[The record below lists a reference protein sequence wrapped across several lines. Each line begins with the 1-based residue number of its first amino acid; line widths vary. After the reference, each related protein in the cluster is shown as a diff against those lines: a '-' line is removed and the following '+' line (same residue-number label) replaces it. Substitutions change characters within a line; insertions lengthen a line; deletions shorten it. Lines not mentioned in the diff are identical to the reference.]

1 LKMDI
6 IVAGIDMGSSTTK
19 VVLLDEKQN
28 ILARHIIPSGGR
40 FVHACEQCYETA
52 LNTAGLGRE
61 SINLVVS
68 TGYGRKRVP
77 FPAEDV
83 TEITCHAKGVHFIF
97 PNTRTVIDIG
107 GQDSKVIKLKET
119 GKIETFV
126 MNDKCAAGTGRFLEV
141 IARALE
147 VDLNEMR
154 EMHLKSKKIIP
165 LSNFCTVFAESEV
178 ISLMAQGHE
187 IPDII
192 RGINSAVASRI
203 IALMNRVAGGEVITL
218 TGGVA
223 KNEGVIFEMTEQLN
237 GTRMNIP
244 EEPQITGALGAA
256 LIALERVTEKPCAL
270 S

>member
-1 LKMDI
+1 MTVELEVKEDI
-6 IVAGIDMGSSTTK
+6 IVAGIDVGSSSTK

-28 ILARHIIPSGGR
+28 ILARNIIPSGGR
-40 FVHACEQCYETA
+40 FVSSSERCYETA
-52 LNTAGLGRE
+52 LNAAGVGRD
-61 SINLVVS
+61 SVRLIIA

-77 FPAEDV
+77 FPSKDI
-83 TEITCHAKGVHFIF
+83 TEITCHAKGVHFLL
-97 PNTRTVIDIG
+97 PKTRTVIDIG

-119 GKIETFV
+119 GKIDTFV

-147 VDLNEMR
+147 VDLNDMR
-154 EMHLKSKKIIP
+154 ELHLKSKKIVP

-203 IALMNRVAGGEVITL
+203 IALMNRVSGGEVISL

-223 KNEGVIFEMTEQLN
+223 KNQGVIFEMNEQLN
-237 GTRMNIP
+237 GKKLSIP
-244 EEPQITGALGAA
+244 EEPQTTGALGAA
-256 LIALERVTEKPCAL
+256 LLALERLE
-270 S
+270 

>member
-1 LKMDI
+1 LKEKI
-6 IVAGIDMGSSTTK
+6 IVAGIDIGSSTTK
-19 VVLLDEKQN
+19 VVLLDEKHN
-28 ILARHIIPSGGR
+28 ILSRNIIPSGGR
-40 FVHACEQCYETA
+40 FAYSCEQCYETA
-52 LNTAGLGRE
+52 LNAAGAGRD
-61 SINLVVS
+61 SVNLVIS

-77 FPAEDV
+77 FHSENI
-83 TEITCHAKGVHFIF
+83 TEITCHAKGVHFLF
-97 PNTRTVIDIG
+97 PNTRTVIDVG
-107 GQDSKVIKLKET
+107 GQDSKVIKLNET

-147 VDLNEMR
+147 VDLNDMR
-154 EMHLKSKKIIP
+154 ELHLKSKKIVP

-178 ISLMAQGHE
+178 ISLMAQGHD

-203 IALMNRVAGGEVITL
+203 IALMNRVSGGEVITL

-223 KNEGVIFEMTEQLN
+223 KNQGVIFEMNEQLN
-237 GTRMNIP
+237 GRMMNIP

-256 LIALERVTEKPCAL
+256 LLALERVK
-270 S
+270 